1 MRFKAFWHNDFRVAG
16 RQQLADFATLPTF
29 SFDGFDGAFPPK
41 PDILFSPKQP
51 RNATALAGCGRA
63 HYVQQWAEAAIQ
75 QSGNGCSAF
84 HRCGRGGDFNLG
96 HWHEGELALTRLT
109 WNQRNHKA

>member
-1 MRFKAFWHNDFRVAG
+1 MRFKTFWHNDFRVAG

-51 RNATALAGCGRA
+51 RN
-63 HYVQQWAEAAIQ
+63 
-75 QSGNGCSAF
+75 
-84 HRCGRGGDFNLG
+84 
-96 HWHEGELALTRLT
+96 WHEGELALTRLT